1 MNKIDCLLIQF
12 PLYSEDLRIDLTKPN
27 GRFKWFL
34 ASILFGMRISE
45 KIASNTFKAFQEAG
59 IDSPNKVLSAGW
71 TRLVEII
78 DSGGYVRYDFSTASK
93 LLSIMEKM
101 KERYGS
107 LENLYLQSSNTK
119 DLEKRLMDFKGIGPI
134 TVNIFLREL
143 RGFWD
148 VTPEVSSKT
157 KKIADCL
164 GIDLSNFKGER
175 LSRIETALVKL
186 NIRYC
191 KKKRCF
197 SCPLSNFCI
206 KCQ

>member
-71 TRLVEII
+71 TRLVEIL
-78 DSGGYVRYDFSTASK
+78 DSGGYVHYDFSTASK
-93 LLSIMEKM
+93 LLLIMEKM

-119 DLEKRLMDFKGIGPI
+119 DLEKRLMDFKGFGPI

-164 GIDLSNFKGER
+164 GIDLSNFKR
-175 LSRIETALVKL
+175 RKVVK
-186 NIRYC
+186 N
-191 KKKRCF
+191 
-197 SCPLSNFCI
+197 
-206 KCQ
+206 